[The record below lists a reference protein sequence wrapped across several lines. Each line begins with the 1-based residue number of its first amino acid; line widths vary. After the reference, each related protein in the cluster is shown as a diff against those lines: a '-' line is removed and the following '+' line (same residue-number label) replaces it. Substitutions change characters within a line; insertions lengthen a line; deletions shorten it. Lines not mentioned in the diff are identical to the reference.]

1 MSLLS
6 NKQIHDE
13 LIELNGWVFKNNA
26 IKKSYSFGSY
36 MDGIGFVT
44 RLAEKAEEV
53 NHHPDIKIGWC
64 KVDILL
70 TTHDSGDVTK
80 KDIELASLCDKI
92 NV

>member
-1 MSLLS
+1 M
-6 NKQIHDE
+6 
-13 LIELNGWVFKNNA
+13 
-26 IKKSYSFGSY
+26 
-36 MDGIGFVT
+36 
-44 RLAEKAEEV
+44 